1 MIVEVSLL
9 GMEKDKPKKMI
20 KMTDIV
26 PPSKKE
32 EEFVTRIEVP
42 TSVPTDV
49 GTEVG
54 EKKEEEI
61 EIEEKIEKEEVIQP
75 EILEEAPVEE
85 ERIFTEDLFTSKSK
99 KKKKIFVLTGVICLI
114 ILGIIFCST
123 LSKAEI
129 VIKPKTEKIQFQTE
143 LNVNKNVA
151 FIELDNNRIPGQF
164 FQVEK
169 EEQREFPATQEKELK
184 EKAKGIITVYN
195 QYSSAPQTIVKT
207 TRFVSEKE
215 LVFRTTK
222 TIVIPGAKVE
232 GGQIIASSI
241 DIEVEAAEPGDKY
254 NIGPVSF
261 TIPGFKGTSKYIGF
275 YGKSTQPMTGGVVG
289 KVKVVSEEDIQGA
302 TDVLAVELKGKAKK
316 ELEKKIPSDLKILED
331 TILEEIIESSSNIEA
346 NQPAERFTL
355 KVKVAA
361 KVLGFNENDAI
372 SLIND
377 NLKSKISED
386 KSLVPDTIEFSYTIA
401 DINLEKGTAKL
412 ACDVEEN
419 VAWNINLEEIKRA
432 LAGKNEIEVR
442 QYFASRVEIE
452 SVKVIFWPFWVKNI
466 PSKED
471 KIKITLD

>member
-195 QYSSAPQTIVKT
+195 QYSSAPQTIV
-207 TRFVSEKE
+207 
-215 LVFRTTK
+215 
-222 TIVIPGAKVE
+222 IPGAKVE

-386 KSLVPDTIEFSYTIA
+386 KSLISDTIEFSYTIT